1 MKRLLL
7 LTMTA
12 ALAVG
17 MCYANQPNA
26 KVILPVNR
34 TNATSGKQMYAS
46 YCAACHGADGR
57 GNGTYTPVLK
67 TQPTDLTVLSKNNHG
82 KYPDSHVAAVLQS
95 GVDVPSH
102 GTADMPVWGPILGK
116 MSQGNQQD
124 RLLRIS
130 NLSRYLETL
139 QVK

>member
-1 MKRLLL
+1 
-7 LTMTA
+7 MTA

-57 GNGTYTPVLK
+57 GNGTYAPVLK

>member
-57 GNGTYTPVLK
+57 GNGTYAPVLK
-67 TQPTDLTVLSKNNHG
+67 TQPTDLTVLSKNNRG
-82 KYPDSHVAAVLQS
+82 KLPDTHIYAVLQ
-95 GVDVPSH
+95 H